1 MRPPRKGWPGEYW
14 LGGASPKSDYHKF
27 PVWYYKEVHFSRVVS
42 FTIHDAY
49 EKVPPEVVR
58 FGLCEH
64 LLYVT

>member
-58 FGLCEH
+58 FG
-64 LLYVT
+64 